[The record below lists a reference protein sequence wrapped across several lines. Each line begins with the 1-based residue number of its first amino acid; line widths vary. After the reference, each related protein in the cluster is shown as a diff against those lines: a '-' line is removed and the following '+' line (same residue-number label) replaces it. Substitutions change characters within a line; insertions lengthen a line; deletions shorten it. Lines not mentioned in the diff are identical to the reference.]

1 MCHSPLSSLHCHRP
15 CSAFCCGL
23 QSNVSTEKIPVMGGC
38 HETQVTVCVYT
49 QVSQRQAD
57 TFGMGTKGAFHLS
70 ELTDQTIPVAMIM
83 FLLIKPEGSLIEDLR
98 DSKIPSA
105 VYNAGLY
112 LGGGGGG
119 GEGSGLKRRDKMF
132 TNKARHIFNT

>member
-1 MCHSPLSSLHCHRP
+1 
-15 CSAFCCGL
+15 
-23 QSNVSTEKIPVMGGC
+23 MGGC

-83 FLLIKPEGSLIEDLR
+83 FLLIKPAGSLIEDLR
-98 DSKIPSA
+98 DSKIPWA
-105 VYNAGLY
+105 CTMQAYIWGE
-112 LGGGGGG
+112 GGG
-119 GEGSGLKRRDKMF
+119 GEGREWVKKKGQNVYKQSK
-132 TNKARHIFNT
+132 TYI

>member
-1 MCHSPLSSLHCHRP
+1 M
-15 CSAFCCGL
+15 
-23 QSNVSTEKIPVMGGC
+23 MGGC

-83 FLLIKPEGSLIEDLR
+83 FLLIKPAGSLIEDLR
-98 DSKIPSA
+98 DSKIPWA
-105 VYNAGLY
+105 CTMQAYIW
-112 LGGGGGG
+112 GGGG
-119 GEGSGLKRRDKMF
+119 GEGVGEKEGTKCLQTKQDIYLIHKDGP
-132 TNKARHIFNT
+132 

>member
-1 MCHSPLSSLHCHRP
+1 
-15 CSAFCCGL
+15 
-23 QSNVSTEKIPVMGGC
+23 MGGC

-83 FLLIKPEGSLIEDLR
+83 FLLIKPAGSSIEDLR
-98 DSKIPSA
+98 DSKIPWA
-105 VYNAGLY
+105 CTMQAYIW
-112 LGGGGGG
+112 GGGGRGG
-119 GEGSGLKRRDKMF
+119 REWVKKKGQNVYKQSKTYM
-132 TNKARHIFNT
+132 

>member
-83 FLLIKPEGSLIEDLR
+83 FLLIKPAGSLIEDLR
-98 DSKIPSA
+98 DSKIPWA
-105 VYNAGLY
+105 CTMQAYIW
-112 LGGGGGG
+112 GGGRGGR
-119 GEGSGLKRRDKMF
+119 EGVKKKGQNVYKQSK
-132 TNKARHIFNT
+132 TYI

>member
-1 MCHSPLSSLHCHRP
+1 
-15 CSAFCCGL
+15 
-23 QSNVSTEKIPVMGGC
+23 MGGC

-98 DSKIPSA
+98 DSKIPWA

-112 LGGGGGG
+112 LGGGEGGKG
-119 GEGSGLKRRDKMF
+119 VG
-132 TNKARHIFNT
+132 

>member
-83 FLLIKPEGSLIEDLR
+83 FLLIKPAGSLIEDLR
-98 DSKIPSA
+98 DSKIPWA
-105 VYNAGLY
+105 CTMQAYIW
-112 LGGGGGG
+112 GGGRGGREWVKKKG
-119 GEGSGLKRRDKMF
+119 QNVYKQSK
-132 TNKARHIFNT
+132 TYI

>member
-83 FLLIKPEGSLIEDLR
+83 FLLIKPAGSLIEDLR
-98 DSKIPSA
+98 DSKIPWA
-105 VYNAGLY
+105 CTMQAYIR
-112 LGGGGGG
+112 GGGRGGREWVKKKG
-119 GEGSGLKRRDKMF
+119 QNVYKQSK
-132 TNKARHIFNT
+132 IYI

>member
-83 FLLIKPEGSLIEDLR
+83 FLLIKPAGSLIEDLR
-98 DSKIPSA
+98 DSKIPWA
-105 VYNAGLY
+105 CTMQAYIW
-112 LGGGGGG
+112 GGGGG
-119 GEGSGLKRRDKMF
+119 GEGRGLKRRDKMF